1 MNNITVHGA
10 ASSKAH
16 VLMGRLLKDS
26 DYKKL
31 METKNIYEFIEYLTK
46 NTNYKNVF
54 LNPNEIK
61 HREDIEIG
69 MKKYLLKNYEKFYH
83 YYHDNYRIFFKVL
96 FMRYEVENIKLF
108 IRAMN
113 RNEDVRH
120 LGDHLITSEVFTSID
135 YNQMIKS
142 RNIQELIDALKG
154 TIYYK
159 LLMIYL
165 NEESVKMQFYMEMSL
180 DRIYFKKIK
189 EIVSTFKG
197 KDKELM
203 NELLGKNSDLLNIQW
218 IYRAKKFY
226 DLSSEEILN
235 YTLESGLKYDY
246 KKLKEFCYLESI
258 EELKESVLNTEYKV
272 LFLEEEI
279 FMERN
284 MERFLFFLL
293 EDLLKKGNNTI
304 IVSLNYMH
312 KLEYEVRDLFSILE
326 CIKYGF
332 DNSDEYLV
340 RVLK

>member
-1 MNNITVHGA
+1 MNNITIHGA

-31 METKNIYEFIEYLTK
+31 MDTKNINEFIEYLTK

-54 LNPNEIK
+54 LNPSEII
-61 HREDIEIG
+61 HREDVEIG
-69 MKKYLLKNYEKFYH
+69 MKKYLLKNHEKFYH
-83 YYHDNYRIFFKVL
+83 YYHDEYRKFFKII
-96 FMRYEVENIKLF
+96 FMRYEVENIKIF

-113 RNEDVRH
+113 RNEDMHH
-120 LGDHLITSEVFTSID
+120 LDDHLIPSEVFTNID
-135 YNQMIKS
+135 YKQMMKA
-142 RNIQELIDALKG
+142 RNIHELVDALKG

-159 LLMIYL
+159 LLSGYL
-165 NEESVKMQFYMEMSL
+165 NEESSKMQFYMEMSL
-180 DRIYFKKIK
+180 DRIYFKKTK
-189 EIVSTFKG
+189 EIINVFKG

-226 DLSSEEILN
+226 NLSSEEILN
-235 YTLESGLKYDY
+235 YTLESGMKYDY
-246 KKLKEFCYLESI
+246 KKLKEFCYLEFVD
-258 EELKESVLNTEYKV
+258 ELKELILKTEYKV

-293 EDLLKKGNNTI
+293 DELLKKGNNTI
-304 IVSLNYMH
+304 IVSLHYLH
-312 KLEYEVRDLFSILE
+312 KLEYEIRDLFSILE
-326 CIKYGF
+326 CIKYELK
-332 DNSDEYLV
+332 NSDEYLV